1 MTEPDL
7 PLRPNWR
14 VPDGIC
20 AAISTVTAPGNVAV
34 HVGDDPAKVL
44 LRRRH
49 LQRSLQLPQA
59 PKWLR
64 QQHTT
69 YAVRAEH
76 SSAGVVADAIWS
88 AQGEVCAVLTAD
100 CLPILLCSEDAS
112 VIAALH
118 AGWRGLANGIITR
131 TVAQL
136 PVSPARLRAYIGPA
150 ITQPHFQVGSIVY
163 DAFVAQGLA
172 DSRSFL
178 PDGEDK
184 WRADLP
190 LLAERMLHRV
200 GISHVT
206 QSGLCTYSDERFYS
220 YRRDPNCGRI
230 ATLIWNNKN
239 HVPS

>member
-7 PLRPNWR
+7 PLRPAWR
-14 VPDGIC
+14 LPDGIC

-44 LRRRH
+44 LHRRQ

-69 YAVRAEH
+69 HAVCAENVT
-76 SSAGVVADAIWS
+76 AGVVADAMWS
-88 AQGEVCAVLTAD
+88 ATGEVCAVLTAD
-100 CLPILLCSEDAS
+100 CLPILLCSGDAQ
-112 VIAALH
+112 VIAAIH
-118 AGWRGLANGIITR
+118 AGWRGLANGIVTR

-150 ITQPHFQVGSIVY
+150 ITQPHFQVGAPVY
-163 DAFVAQGLA
+163 EAFAAQGLA
-172 DSRSFL
+172 DDRSL
-178 PDGEDK
+178 VPDGDGK

-190 LLAERMLHRV
+190 LLAERMLNRV
-200 GISHVT
+200 GISDVT
-206 QSGLCTYSDERFYS
+206 QSRLCTFSDARFYS
-220 YRRDPNCGRI
+220 YRRDANCGRI

-239 HVPS
+239 HLSS